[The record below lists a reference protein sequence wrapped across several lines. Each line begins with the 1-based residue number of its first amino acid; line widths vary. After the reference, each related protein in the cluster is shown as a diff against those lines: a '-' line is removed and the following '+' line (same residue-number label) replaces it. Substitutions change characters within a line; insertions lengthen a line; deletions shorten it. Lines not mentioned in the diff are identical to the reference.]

1 MAACLDALERAWTGA
16 AGARKHCV
24 SARATNSG
32 AATFT
37 FASFTF
43 APLPPFQMA
52 ATVARGDLLPDS
64 TVAALIATRLAAE
77 AASGAAAA
85 VLDGYPRTAAQA
97 GALLARGNPA
107 NVAVAGALNLTL
119 REQALID
126 KCLGRRTCS
135 KCGSGFN
142 VADILLPAT
151 PDGRP
156 AVVMPP
162 LTPPPQCAAFMEVRA
177 DDNPATVRNR
187 LAVYAREAA
196 PVEAAFEGAGL
207 LARLELTGGI
217 RESMPAVL
225 AAVTAAGGPQV
236 GRLLAARAAAVA
248 AAGGEAPAKAKG
260 GCGLLKKAIAAGHG
274 VEAAAPAAA

>member
-1 MAACLDALERAWTGA
+1 
-16 AGARKHCV
+16 
-24 SARATNSG
+24 
-32 AATFT
+32 
-37 FASFTF
+37 
-43 APLPPFQMA
+43 MA

-64 TVAALIATRLAAE
+64 TVAALIAARLAAE

-97 GALLARGNPA
+97 EELLTSTPA
-107 NVAVAGALNLTL
+107 VTVAGALNLTL

-142 VADILLPAT
+142 VADIWLPAT

-156 AVVMPP
+156 EVVMPP
-162 LTPPPQCAAFMEVRA
+162 LTPPAECASFMEVRA

-196 PVEAAFEGAGL
+196 PVEAVFEKAGL

-217 RESMPAVL
+217 RESMPGVLGAVE
-225 AAVTAAGGPQV
+225 AAGGPAV
-236 GRLLAARAAAVA
+236 KALLAARAAVVA
-248 AAGGEAPAKAKG
+248 SGGGPPPAKKKG
-260 GCGLLKKAIAAGHG
+260 GCGLVKAAAGG
-274 VEAAAPAAA
+274 AAASSAQEAAAPAAA

>member
-1 MAACLDALERAWTGA
+1 
-16 AGARKHCV
+16 
-24 SARATNSG
+24 
-32 AATFT
+32 
-37 FASFTF
+37 
-43 APLPPFQMA
+43 MA
-52 ATVARGDLLPDS
+52 ATVARGDLLPDA
-64 TVAALIATRLAAE
+64 TVAALITARLASE
-77 AASGAAAA
+77 AAAGSAAA
-85 VLDGYPRTAAQA
+85 VLDGYPRTASQA
-97 GALLARGNPA
+97 AALLTDTPG
-107 NVAVAGALNLTL
+107 VAVAGALNLTL

-126 KCLGRRTCS
+126 KCLGRRTCA
-135 KCGSGFN
+135 KCGAGFN

-162 LTPPPQCAAFMEVRA
+162 LTPPAECAAWMEVRA

-196 PVEAAFEGAGL
+196 PVEAAFEEAGL

-225 AAVTAAGGPQV
+225 VAVREAGGARV
-236 GRLLAARAAAVA
+236 GALLDARAAAVA

-260 GCGLLKKAIAAGHG
+260 GCGLAKKAAAGG
-274 VEAAAPAAA
+274 GGGGGGGGSGSSEAAAPAAA